1 MFCLTTGYL
10 LFTRLGTGSPLPHA
24 AGSGIILGLGMGVIT
39 VTSVVAVQSAAPPG
53 QIGVVSTLPFFFRNI
68 GATIGVAIMGTILNS
83 YVIGSGGAPLTLSG
97 GEGVFQAMPAFLR
110 DQMAHG
116 IRASFLFGLC
126 AVALGVPVSLMVP
139 DLSPIQQLARAE
151 AGAVPSAAPPGEFS

>member
-1 MFCLTTGYL
+1 MSMDRKRWLVVIAVDMAMALAALDNTVV
-10 LFTRLGTGSPLPHA
+10 GTAMP
-24 AGSGIILGLGMGVIT
+24 T
-39 VTSVVAVQSAAPPG
+39 VVAVQSAAPPG

-83 YVIGSGGAPLTLSG
+83 YVIGSGGAPLTLAG
-97 GEGVFQAMPAFLR
+97 GEGAFQAMPAFLR

-139 DLSPIQQLARAE
+139 DLSPIQQLARVE
-151 AGAVPSAAPPGEFS
+151 AGEVPSAAPPGEFS